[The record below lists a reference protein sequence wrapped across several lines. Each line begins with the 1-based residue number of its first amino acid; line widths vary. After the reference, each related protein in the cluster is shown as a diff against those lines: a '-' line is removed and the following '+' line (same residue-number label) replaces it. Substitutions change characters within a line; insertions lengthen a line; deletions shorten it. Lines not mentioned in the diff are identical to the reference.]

1 MCALILH
8 DRSNQKRIE
17 ANLISQS
24 IVTMRRNTE
33 QLCSRKSDESFDSFD
48 NENEFKQRSTI
59 TKSSV
64 GGQGIQIHSQFVVI
78 HFNSILHC

>member
-1 MCALILH
+1 MEFHFFIVHKITYVCINT

-64 GGQGIQIHSQFVVI
+64 GGQGIQ
-78 HFNSILHC
+78 NN